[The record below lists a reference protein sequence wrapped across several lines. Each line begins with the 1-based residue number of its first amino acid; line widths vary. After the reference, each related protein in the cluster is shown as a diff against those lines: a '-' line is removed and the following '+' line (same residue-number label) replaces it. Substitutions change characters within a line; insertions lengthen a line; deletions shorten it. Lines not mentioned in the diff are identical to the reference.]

1 MRIITQREQEVL
13 ENISFG
19 YTTKEIASRLFL
31 SSHTIISHKKKLLEK
46 LSAANSPELVRKGF
60 QHGILSFSTS

>member
-1 MRIITQREQEVL
+1 MKIVTSREQEVL
-13 ENISFG
+13 ENISLGF
-19 YTTKEIASRLFL
+19 TTKEIASKLYL

-60 QHGILSFSTS
+60 QYGILSFATS